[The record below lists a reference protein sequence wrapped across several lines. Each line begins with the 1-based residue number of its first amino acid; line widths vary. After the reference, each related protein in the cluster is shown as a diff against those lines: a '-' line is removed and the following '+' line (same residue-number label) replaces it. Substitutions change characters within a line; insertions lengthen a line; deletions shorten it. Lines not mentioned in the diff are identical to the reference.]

1 MSCKL
6 IITILCGLLEF
17 QSGSLI
23 QDDVCPLRIP
33 KGEGL
38 HQFRHCFIYVFTTD
52 YSHLWGCAFLR
63 VPHFIFLY
71 LQWGNVCGDCMKQR
85 IKLWKLKIMDSVRLS
100 FWKKTLGWSP
110 VYIWIVTVE
119 EVCVKPA
126 AAINCFTS
134 ECAWNR
140 SVILVGCQYK

>member
-52 YSHLWGCAFLR
+52 LL
-63 VPHFIFLY
+63 
-71 LQWGNVCGDCMKQR
+71 
-85 IKLWKLKIMDSVRLS
+85 SVRMCIFEGTS
-100 FWKKTLGWSP
+100 FHL
-110 VYIWIVTVE
+110 
-119 EVCVKPA
+119 
-126 AAINCFTS
+126 F
-134 ECAWNR
+134 
-140 SVILVGCQYK
+140 ILAVGKCLW